1 MLGHEVAVTG
11 ASRTDA
17 GVHARAQV
25 ASFRTDKAIPVHGI
39 RRGMNSI
46 LPPSIAIVGAGEVG
60 ADFHPR
66 FSATGKHYRYTL
78 LVRQDRSPRWHD
90 RAWHR
95 PQGVDVARMQAG
107 AAALLGEH
115 DFAAFRAAGCSARTT
130 MRRID
135 AVDVAVS
142 ETDLVTVDVR
152 GNAFLRHMVRII
164 TGTLVEVGEA
174 RREVAEVAEILA
186 SRDRTKAGQTAPPG
200 GLELLEV
207 FYGGT
212 RL

>member
-1 MLGHEVAVTG
+1 MLGHDVAVTG

-17 GVHARAQV
+17 GVHARAQI
-25 ASFRTDKAIPVHGI
+25 ASFRTERTIPLHGI

-46 LPPSIAIVGAGEVG
+46 LPPAIAIVAADEVG
-60 ADFHPR
+60 EDFHPR
-66 FSATGKHYRYTL
+66 FSATGKHYRYTI
-78 LVRQDRSPRWHD
+78 LVRQDRSPFWRD

-95 PQGVDVARMQAG
+95 PQGVDIARMQAA
-107 AAALLGEH
+107 AAALVGEH
-115 DFAAFRAAGCSARTT
+115 DFAAFRAAGCAARTT
-130 MRRID
+130 RRRID
-135 AVDVAVS
+135 TVAVAVS

-164 TGTLVEVGEA
+164 TGTLVEVGEG

-186 SRDRTKAGQTAPPG
+186 SGDRTRAGQTAPPG
-200 GLELLEV
+200 GLALLEV
-207 FYGGT
+207 FYDGT